1 MQNLLITFIYVII
14 LSVVYFITKRKY
26 KTVFKLN
33 FFYTAL
39 WCFCGITSM
48 YNRLNL
54 LKPRLSIHIMIII
67 SIILFNIIY
76 FSSIRKNI
84 KVDFSHVDLDNKIN
98 KKIIYVINF
107 VAILFIS
114 IHIISATKLIISNGF
129 DLGLIRDEVYVSIT
143 KNSNNYEQL
152 ITRVIPTG
160 VFSVVSL
167 IAAVYLVLGKKD
179 YLYLALMDIV
189 IGTITFGGRN
199 FILNFILYYVS
210 ACSIL
215 NTKMKIKIKKRY
227 VIIGILILWIT
238 TSIRTGSILGFMD
251 NIIMYLSGSLSFLEY
266 ILSNPIEYG
275 LNDGLMYGYM
285 TFAFILEPIIL
296 VLKSLFGISA
306 KVPSYYFNN
315 YVQNF
320 VNISDTGISL
330 YNNNTTMFFN
340 FIKDFGI
347 YGVYISVIFLVTFIV
362 NMEKKFYRNNNIRNL
377 FYLIYL
383 YTIIFTS
390 SISYKLNGISS
401 SLIFILLWIITL
413 KKKLNNF
420 SDVYESEYKS

>member
-1 MQNLLITFIYVII
+1 MSNLSITFIYTII
-14 LSVVYFITKRKY
+14 LVITYFITKKRY
-26 KTVFKLN
+26 KTILKLN
-33 FFYTAL
+33 FLYTVL
-39 WCFCGITSM
+39 WCFCGVTSI
-48 YNRLNL
+48 YNRLHL

-76 FSSIRKNI
+76 LSRVRKNI
-84 KVDFSHVDLDNKIN
+84 KTNFSHVDLDNKIN
-98 KKIIYVINF
+98 KKIVYLANF
-107 VAILFIS
+107 LAILFMA
-114 IHIISATKLIISNGF
+114 IHFFTAIKLVVSNGF
-129 DLGLIRDEVYVSIT
+129 DLRLIRNEVYVSIT
-143 KNSNNYEQL
+143 ENSNNYEQV
-152 ITRVIPTG
+152 ITRVIPTV

-167 IAAVYLVLGKKD
+167 IAAVYLVLGKRN
-179 YLYLALMDIV
+179 YLYLALIDIF

-210 ACSIL
+210 ACIIL

-227 VIIGILILWIT
+227 IVIGILVLWIT
-238 TSIRTGSILGFMD
+238 TSIRTGSMLGFMD
-251 NIIMYLSGSLSFLEY
+251 NIILYLSGSLSFLEY
-266 ILSNPIEYG
+266 ILRSPIEYG

-296 VLKSLFGISA
+296 ILKSIFGIST

-315 YVQNF
+315 YVQDF
-320 VNISDTGISL
+320 VNISETDISL

-347 YGVYISVIFLVTFIV
+347 YGVSISIIFLATFIV
-362 NMEKKFYRNNNIRNL
+362 NMEKRFYNKNSIRSL

-383 YTIIFTS
+383 YTIVFTS

-401 SLIFILLWIITL
+401 SLVFILLWIITL
-413 KKKLNNF
+413 KKKPKNF
-420 SDVYESEYKS
+420 SDKYTT

>member
-1 MQNLLITFIYVII
+1 M
-14 LSVVYFITKRKY
+14 
-26 KTVFKLN
+26 
-33 FFYTAL
+33 
-39 WCFCGITSM
+39 
-48 YNRLNL
+48 
-54 LKPRLSIHIMIII
+54 
-67 SIILFNIIY
+67 
-76 FSSIRKNI
+76 
-84 KVDFSHVDLDNKIN
+84 
-98 KKIIYVINF
+98 
-107 VAILFIS
+107 
-114 IHIISATKLIISNGF
+114 
-129 DLGLIRDEVYVSIT
+129 
-143 KNSNNYEQL
+143 
-152 ITRVIPTG
+152 
-160 VFSVVSL
+160 
-167 IAAVYLVLGKKD
+167 
-179 YLYLALMDIV
+179 
-189 IGTITFGGRN
+189 
-199 FILNFILYYVS
+199 
-210 ACSIL
+210 
-215 NTKMKIKIKKRY
+215 
-227 VIIGILILWIT
+227 WIT

-296 VLKSLFGISA
+296 VLKSVFGINA
-306 KVPSYYFNN
+306 KIPSYYFNN

-413 KKKLNNF
+413 KKKPDNF
-420 SDVYESEYKS
+420 SDAYESEYKS